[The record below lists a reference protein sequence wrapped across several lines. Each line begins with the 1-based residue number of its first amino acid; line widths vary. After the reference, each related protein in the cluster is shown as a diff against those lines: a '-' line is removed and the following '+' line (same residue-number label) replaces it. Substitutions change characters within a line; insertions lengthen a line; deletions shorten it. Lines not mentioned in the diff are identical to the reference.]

1 VRVAESCGITLVAI
15 ARGDAFEVFTHPDRI
30 AL

>member
-1 VRVAESCGITLVAI
+1 LVAI

-30 AL
+30 AFEHPEGTKRR